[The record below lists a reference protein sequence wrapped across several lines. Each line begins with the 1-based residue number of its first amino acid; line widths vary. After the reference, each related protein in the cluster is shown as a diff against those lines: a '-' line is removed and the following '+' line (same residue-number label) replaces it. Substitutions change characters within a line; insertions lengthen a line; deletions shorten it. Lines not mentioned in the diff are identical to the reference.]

1 MRRVATRPSAPPA
14 RAWRARTSRRVRGSG
29 APRVRLVSAA
39 TRSTTPEPTASSRPA
54 GGRRAVAVMRSMTSR
69 ALRPGWCSRI
79 SAASPA
85 TSGAAKLVPSSG
97 GPVPPSAV
105 NERTSVPGAATST
118 HGPGIVNRA
127 GRSSGP
133 TAPTVSTSSSQPG
146 RDTRSG
152 RSAAHPP
159 LSRLPAAAT
168 TTTSAAAAARSADCT
183 AAPSTAARS
192 AGRHTAP
199 EMFTTV
205 APASTD
211 RRTAAAREPRSPA
224 GRPSAPPTVGLN
236 CRTARIRASG
246 ATPTK
251 PSRGSAAA
259 PISPATA
266 VPWPSQSSSPVP
278 PARASP
284 SPTSRPASRG
294 CGATPV
300 SITAIRCP
308 RPVATACAAGRRSR
322 SAGPGPARSAT
333 AAGGTHLTDD
343 APGAG
348 TGASKASIA
357 TTAATPLTVRGPGR
371 RRLRPQVPAGP
382 RRR

>member
-1 MRRVATRPSAPPA
+1 M
-14 RAWRARTSRRVRGSG
+14 
-29 APRVRLVSAA
+29 
-39 TRSTTPEPTASSRPA
+39 
-54 GGRRAVAVMRSMTSR
+54 
-69 ALRPGWCSRI
+69 
-79 SAASPA
+79 
-85 TSGAAKLVPSSG
+85 
-97 GPVPPSAV
+97 
-105 NERTSVPGAATST
+105 PGAATST

-127 GRSSGP
+127 RAVVRADGADGQHVVVP
-133 TAPTVSTSSSQPG
+133 AGQ
-146 RDTRSG
+146 DTRSG

-168 TTTSAAAAARSADCT
+168 TTTSAAAAARSADRT

-211 RRTAAAREPRSPA
+211 RRTAAARNR
-224 GRPSAPPTVGLN
+224 GRRRAAVRAAH
-236 CRTARIRASG
+236 CRTELPDGEDPGVRGDPDEAVARVGSG
-246 ATPTK
+246 ADQPGH
-251 PSRGSAAA
+251 RGAVAVAVVEPGAAGEGVA
-259 PISPATA
+259 QPDEP
-266 VPWPSQSSSPVP
+266 
-278 PARASP
+278 
-284 SPTSRPASRG
+284 PASRG
-294 CGATPV
+294 CGATRV
-300 SITAIRCP
+300 DHAIRCP

-343 APGAG
+343 APGG
-348 TGASKASIA
+348 GASKASIA